1 MTLSSCFPRVH
12 LATLALLLGASA
24 CASGS
29 GAGPYAQQ
37 HVTIDSPGGRFDML
51 LTRDQYL
58 SSDTLT
64 VSPARAWPALVQ
76 TYAGFGVPLQ
86 GADAARRMIA
96 TQYVHAHSNFAG
108 ERMSR
113 WLECGSTM
121 TGDIATTYEIT
132 LRFGTLIDTS
142 VAGRSIIRTSVT
154 ATAIAPGSGTT
165 PVECSTRGALE
176 RRIAA
181 LVSSKSG

>member
-1 MTLSSCFPRVH
+1 
-12 LATLALLLGASA
+12 
-24 CASGS
+24 
-29 GAGPYAQQ
+29 
-37 HVTIDSPGGRFDML
+37 ML

-76 TYAGFGVPLQ
+76 TYAGVGVPLQ
-86 GADAARRMIA
+86 GADPVRRMIA
-96 TQYVHAHSNFAG
+96 TQYVHAHANFAG

-121 TGDIATTYEIT
+121 TGEIATTYEIT
-132 LRFGTLIDTS
+132 LRFGSLIDTS
-142 VAGRSIIRTSVT
+142 VVGRSIIRTAVT

-181 LVSSKSG
+181 LVASKSG

>member
-1 MTLSSCFPRVH
+1 M
-12 LATLALLLGASA
+12 
-24 CASGS
+24 
-29 GAGPYAQQ
+29 
-37 HVTIDSPGGRFDML
+37 DSPSGRSDLL
-51 LTRDQYL
+51 LTREQFL

-64 VSPARAWPALVQ
+64 VPPARAWPALVQ
-76 TYAGFGVPLQ
+76 TYASFGVPLQ

-96 TQYVHAHSNFAG
+96 TQYFHAHANFAG

-121 TGDIATTYEIT
+121 TGEIATSYEIT
-132 LRFGTLIDTS
+132 LRLGTLIDTS
-142 VAGRSIIRTSVT
+142 VAGRSIVRTAIT

-176 RRIAA
+176 SRIAA
-181 LVSSKSG
+181 LVASKSG